1 VILDRI
7 VEQKKKEVELL
18 KEGRDLRDL
27 ASRANAILSTRSL
40 KKAMTNSNR
49 PTLLAEI
56 KKASP
61 SKGVIKENFN
71 VLEIVKIYTDNVVD
85 GISVIT
91 DEKFFQGSP
100 EYLLQVRGATSL
112 PLLRKDFIV
121 DPIQVYQSKIL
132 GADAILLICA
142 ILSFDQLKELKET
155 AENIGLE
162 CLVEVHN
169 QRELAMALET
179 GADFI
184 GINNR
189 NLNNFQVDINTSFN
203 LSQGISDPA
212 VTIISESGIDNRQA
226 VKALFDSGI
235 NGMLVGEA
243 LMSSDDI
250 GAKIRG
256 MFRQETG
263 VAK

>member
-1 VILDRI
+1 MILDRI
-7 VEQKKKEVELL
+7 VEQKKKEVEQLRENLDFSEL
-18 KEGRDLRDL
+18 K
-27 ASRANAILSTRSL
+27 SRAEAILPTRSL
-40 KKAMTNSNR
+40 KKAMTNNNR

-71 VLEIVKIYTDNVVD
+71 LLEIAEIYTNYGVD

-100 EYLLQVRGATSL
+100 EYLSQVRVVTSL
-112 PLLRKDFIV
+112 PLLRKDFII

-142 ILSFDQLKELKET
+142 ILSINQLKALKET
-155 AENIGLE
+155 AEYTGLE

-169 QRELAMALET
+169 EQELAVALEV

-189 NLNNFQVDINTSFN
+189 NLNNFLVDVNTSFN
-203 LSQGISDPA
+203 ISQRISNPE
-212 VTIISESGIDNRQA
+212 VTLISESGINNWQT
-226 VKALFDSGI
+226 VKALHNSGFS
-235 NGMLVGEA
+235 GMLVGEA
-243 LMSSDDI
+243 LMCSDDI
-250 GAKIRG
+250 GAKIRE
-256 MFRQETG
+256 MFRQEAG
-263 VAK
+263 VIK